1 MKKESMET
9 KSVKDTHIITKSVG
23 KEYVTKI
30 RISSAMYPGFLPSD
44 VTPDIF

>member
-1 MKKESMET
+1 MKT
-9 KSVKDTHIITKSVG
+9 KSVKDANILAKSVG

-44 VTPDIF
+44 VTPDIS